1 MEKMKKKM
9 IHNEVIV
16 NMIKNMKN
24 GDGEDLENDEGSKD
38 TKHMKMDKT
47 RKMNRSVQCTYTAKL
62 VHALFS

>member
-1 MEKMKKKM
+1 
-9 IHNEVIV
+9 
-16 NMIKNMKN
+16 MIKNMKN

-47 RKMNRSVQCTYTAKL
+47 RKMNRSVQYTYTAKL